1 MMTISKEIQLISFLL
16 NQGSWVT
23 TSVISDYLELSPRSV
38 STYISELNKK
48 YDGLILSSNKGYRI
62 LKDKACA
69 ILNAISTRRI
79 PSNYEERKKYILE
92 KILLS
97 QQFPTID
104 FLSDRLC
111 VSPSTLQNEISKLRS
126 ELSDFHLHLRI
137 KNNKLSI
144 IGLDRDKRRLVLDL
158 INEELENSSF
168 SLESIQ
174 DLFVTTDLKRIKKI
188 VTNALKNNEYF
199 LDEYS
204 LLNYILHIAVFI
216 ELKGNNYIANAKDHN
231 ALRINFRKV
240 TSPHVCKIIEEI
252 FSEIKLAYG
261 GDFTI
266 EDFSEV
272 SLSMMTSAVSNNL
285 GKLHMDQLEELVG
298 REIEKLLFEIVRS
311 VRSTYSIDLKEDGFM
326 IRFAFHLK
334 NVIKRVENN
343 IKLRNSEFK
352 SIKSDFPL
360 IYVIAVFISN
370 IINKKTNHILSEDEI
385 AYIALHIG
393 VLMEEKKAYS
403 EKLKCIV
410 LAPDYYT
417 VGRSLY
423 RRLNEKFSDSILITN
438 FITSYDDLAS
448 TEEYDLLLS
457 TIEINPRTE
466 KPHILMDPFLSNTT
480 ISNVF
485 QKIEEVKQAK
495 RKQKMTNQF
504 KYFFRNDLFFYDY
517 PFKTYQDAI
526 ETMCDSM
533 MEKDYVDKNYKKE
546 IYEHEEV
553 APSAYGNI
561 AIPHPLS
568 NRAISSVIAI
578 SINPTPIQWGTNK
591 VHIVFMLSLQ
601 EENRDLFTDIFNS
614 ITHLISNKD
623 FFTKIMNAKTYED
636 FIEILVSSTVN

>member
-1 MMTISKEIQLISFLL
+1 MTISKEIQLISFLL

-370 IINKKTNHILSEDEI
+370 IINKKTNH
-385 AYIALHIG
+385 
-393 VLMEEKKAYS
+393 
-403 EKLKCIV
+403 
-410 LAPDYYT
+410 
-417 VGRSLY
+417 
-423 RRLNEKFSDSILITN
+423 
-438 FITSYDDLAS
+438 
-448 TEEYDLLLS
+448 
-457 TIEINPRTE
+457 
-466 KPHILMDPFLSNTT
+466 
-480 ISNVF
+480 
-485 QKIEEVKQAK
+485 
-495 RKQKMTNQF
+495 
-504 KYFFRNDLFFYDY
+504 
-517 PFKTYQDAI
+517 
-526 ETMCDSM
+526 
-533 MEKDYVDKNYKKE
+533 
-546 IYEHEEV
+546 
-553 APSAYGNI
+553 
-561 AIPHPLS
+561 
-568 NRAISSVIAI
+568 
-578 SINPTPIQWGTNK
+578 
-591 VHIVFMLSLQ
+591 
-601 EENRDLFTDIFNS
+601 
-614 ITHLISNKD
+614 
-623 FFTKIMNAKTYED
+623 
-636 FIEILVSSTVN
+636 